1 MSTKYLPYLLLFIV
15 LAGALVGA
23 GYLLGRNR
31 NFTTSS
37 PVIHRTTLPV
47 RTTIIRESLPAR
59 IDTIYVHDEAQEV
72 ASYRDT
78 ITEGKATVDL
88 DIKFNKK
95 TDIFSVKTD
104 ISVLTDSV
112 YVEKH
117 VYHKP
122 KPIRPSVALGTGFS
136 DEGLNH
142 ATLDAGLIFANKY
155 RITVFASTNKTY
167 GVRVGVDF

>member
-1 MSTKYLPYLLLFIV
+1 MITKYLPYLLLFIV

-23 GYLLGRNR
+23 GYLLSRNR
-31 NFTTSS
+31 NFVTSN

-72 ASYRDT
+72 ASYRDI

-95 TDIFSVKTD
+95 TDIFS
-104 ISVLTDSV
+104 
-112 YVEKH
+112 
-117 VYHKP
+117 
-122 KPIRPSVALGTGFS
+122 
-136 DEGLNH
+136 
-142 ATLDAGLIFANKY
+142 
-155 RITVFASTNKTY
+155 
-167 GVRVGVDF
+167 

>member
-1 MSTKYLPYLLLFIV
+1 
-15 LAGALVGA
+15 
-23 GYLLGRNR
+23 
-31 NFTTSS
+31 
-37 PVIHRTTLPV
+37 LPV

-72 ASYRDT
+72 ASYRDI

-155 RITVFASTNKTY
+155 RITAFASTNKTY